1 VQFVT
6 GNFDDSIELL
16 QSAINIYDEDPE
28 FHQSYALAY
37 AMDHKTS
44 SLCYLA
50 LANMVIGEI
59 DLALDISRQSVIHSE
74 TIDLH
79 TMNYAQCYQAGMRH
93 FRDDAPETIL
103 DVATRSFE
111 LSVKEGYASWIG
123 MSRLIKGE
131 SMIQLGNTVEG
142 MIEIEKG
149 VSEHSNVMAQSFLPF
164 AQTVLAKGYLATNQF
179 NMALKVLIKAEAL
192 SVKTRQY
199 WYLPEVLRLHAE
211 TLIQLEKFKAAEESY
226 LKAWKSAEKIGA
238 IFWRQKIE
246 ESVNA
251 NKNYLSKFK
260 FK

>member
-1 VQFVT
+1 
-6 GNFDDSIELL
+6 
-16 QSAINIYDEDPE
+16 
-28 FHQSYALAY
+28 
-37 AMDHKTS
+37 MDHKTS

-79 TMNYAQCYQAGMRH
+79 TMNYALCYQAGLRY
-93 FRDDAPETIL
+93 FREDPAETTL
-103 DVATRSFE
+103 AVASDSLE
-111 LSVKEGYASWIG
+111 LALKEGYASWIG

-142 MIEIEKG
+142 INEIEQG
-149 VSEHSNVMAQSFLPF
+149 VSEHSKVMAQSFLPI

-179 NMALKVLIKAEAL
+179 NKALKVLIKAEAL
-192 SVKTRQY
+192 SVNTRQY
-199 WYLPEVLRLHAE
+199 WYLPEVQRLHAE
-211 TLIQLEKFKAAEESY
+211 TLIQLENFKAAEESY

-246 ESVNA
+246 ESVKA
-251 NKNYLSKFK
+251 NKNYLNKNKFK
-260 FK
+260 